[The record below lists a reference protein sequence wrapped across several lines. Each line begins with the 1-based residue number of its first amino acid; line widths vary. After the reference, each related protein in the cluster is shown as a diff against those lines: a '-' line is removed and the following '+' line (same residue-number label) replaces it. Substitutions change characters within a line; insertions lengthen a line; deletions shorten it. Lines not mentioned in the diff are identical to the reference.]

1 MSKFIKKPAKKVAKK
16 ETKKAAKP
24 EKKPEVVITEKPAV
38 EVIKKGD
45 QEFVICPKCGWK
57 HPAGTTRCRFCGGK
71 IQ

>member
-24 EKKPEVVITEKPAV
+24 AKKPEVPAEKPAA

-57 HPAGTTRCRFCGGK
+57 HPAGTTHCRFCGGR

>member
-24 EKKPEVVITEKPAV
+24 VKKTVEAEKPVETV

-45 QEFVICPKCGWK
+45 QEFVICPKCGWQ
-57 HPAGTTRCRFCGGK
+57 HPYGTTRCRFCGGK
-71 IQ
+71 IK